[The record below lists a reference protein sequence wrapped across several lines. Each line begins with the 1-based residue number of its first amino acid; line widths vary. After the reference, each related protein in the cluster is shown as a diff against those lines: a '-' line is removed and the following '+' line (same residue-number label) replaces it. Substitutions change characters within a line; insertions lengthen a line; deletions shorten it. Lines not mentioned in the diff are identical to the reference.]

1 VKIRQYDRR
10 GVQKHLQSEAAG
22 KAHCKWLAL
31 LFYLFTKINLMATK
45 AANTNKNTSRA
56 STRSSSNEAAQN
68 DSRLKEFFI
77 DELKDIYWA
86 EKHLVKTLPKM
97 QKAATAEELRNA
109 FADHLEQTKTH
120 IERLEKAFS
129 ELGEKAVAKKC
140 DAMEGITKEGD
151 SIIED
156 TEEGTATR
164 DVGLILA
171 AQKAEHYEI
180 STYGG
185 LAQLATTLGLEE
197 VASLLHETLQEEKD
211 TDKKLTQV
219 AENNI
224 NYEAAEETEDEEE
237 Q

>member
-1 VKIRQYDRR
+1 
-10 GVQKHLQSEAAG
+10 
-22 KAHCKWLAL
+22 
-31 LFYLFTKINLMATK
+31 MATK
-45 AANTNKNTSRA
+45 TTNTRKKAGMPAANQ
-56 STRSSSNEAAQN
+56 AAQN
-68 DSRLKEFFI
+68 DSKLKGFFV

-86 EKHLVKTLPKM
+86 EKHLLKALPKM
-97 QKAATAEELRNA
+97 QKAATAEELKNA
-109 FADHLEQTKTH
+109 FDEHLEVTKTH
-120 IERLEKAFS
+120 IARLEEAFKQM
-129 ELGEKAVAKKC
+129 GEKAVAKKC

-171 AQKAEHYEI
+171 AQKVEHYEI

-211 TDKKLTQV
+211 ADSKLTQI
-219 AENNI
+219 AENDI
-224 NYEAAEETEDEEE
+224 NYEAAEETEGEEE
-237 Q
+237 